1 MITPSN
7 FRADPLGWAGN
18 QAGHL
23 LIGAAVAFAAAMS
36 GLWLMGEYPSRWVI
50 AAVVAVVYLAIE
62 LPQCGGLA
70 DTLEDIM
77 FCCGYGVAIFVF
89 TFREVEPGNS
99 LLVFNPQAATAPLAV
114 LAVHFAAGTL
124 IRYAQL
130 KGRI

>member
-23 LIGAAVAFAAAMS
+23 LIGAATALAAALA
-36 GLWLMGEYPSRWVI
+36 GLWLLGEYPSRWLI
-50 AAVVAVVYLAIE
+50 ATVVVAIYLAIE
-62 LPQCGGLA
+62 LPQRGGLA
-70 DTLEDIM
+70 DTIEDIM
-77 FCCGYGVAIFVF
+77 FCCGYGVAVFVF
-89 TFREVEPGNS
+89 TFREVEPGS
-99 LLVFNPQAATAPLAV
+99 PLLIFNPHAATIPLAV

-124 IRYAQL
+124 IRYAQM